1 LIVRIVFPLFF
12 FFFFFCCLFFC
23 LLRFFFF
30 FFLTQQ
36 SMSEHTAWVSFL
48 ERDCELEGSV
58 AQKYATSFVENAV
71 SLAQSEEL
79 THELLREIGV
89 TAVGHRM
96 KVLKGVSNRS
106 ASTSLGNAL
115 ATTSPIPGGASSDGS
130 DNTPPTTQ
138 TNSVDD
144 TTTTNNNNSTST
156 NNNHHAGGPSTT
168 TTGAAPLPSRDDSTL
183 GADDDDDAGP
193 SSTSGAGGAGG
204 AGAGAGAG
212 TASSADSEEAKLA
225 QLAQNFRKE
234 FGAYEIGPNEIEVF
248 ELIGR
253 GGYADVFR
261 GRCRGEEVAVKVL
274 HNKSL
279 AADTRTEFMAEVK
292 IMSQLYHPNIVL
304 FLGGTFPAAQTGGAE
319 PDKLVMVTQ
328 YMRGGSLLQLIED
341 ASRPISLLQ
350 ALIMARDT
358 ALGMNWLHSRNPC
371 LLHLDLKPANL
382 LIDEH
387 GTVKVA
393 DFGISILVERGQ
405 VSKDS
410 GRLRG
415 SLPYMPPERL
425 LQQPYDATADVYSFA
440 MTVWQMLNRETPF
453 SDLEKLFEQMNNMA
467 DFMVMFRRRV
477 CQEHYRPPLKSTP
490 PIVHDLITRCWDTS
504 ARERPQ
510 FSTLILEINGLIVA
524 ATIDDPAGRIFWR
537 KQFMSKGK
545 FQISVNYD
553 RFIARFVKYFR
564 VKHYD
569 DRTLTVLRMLLA
581 RSGGG
586 RHGTEHITTM
596 QKFGHFANW
605 FGPLTDSNGDDVVRR
620 CIDLAS
626 YQPRSSSGSS
636 SSSLRRYAFHGD
648 ITSTE
653 AEQLLA
659 GQSKGTFLI
668 RTSTTSPSHPFVIS
682 KVSRQ
687 GAINHQRI
695 AFDRAANFYSLEIAY
710 DTSVQTVKSD
720 IGETVTA
727 FIEKVKSDLYLKNA
741 CAGSRFAAAFIEAV
755 SDGYVAQGQEQ

>member
-1 LIVRIVFPLFF
+1 
-12 FFFFFCCLFFC
+12 
-23 LLRFFFF
+23 
-30 FFLTQQ
+30 
-36 SMSEHTAWVSFL
+36 MSELEAWRAFL
-48 ERDCELEGSV
+48 EGECELDNAS
-58 AQKYATSFVENAV
+58 ATKYAASFVENAV
-71 SLAQSEEL
+71 ALSQTDQL
-79 THELLREIGV
+79 THDLLREIGV

-96 KVLKGVSNRS
+96 KVLKG
-106 ASTSLGNAL
+106 ASTRAAETAGSAG
-115 ATTSPIPGGASSDGS
+115 TTSSDGRGA
-130 DNTPPTTQ
+130 DTPVLS
-138 TNSVDD
+138 N
-144 TTTTNNNNSTST
+144 TTTTNTTTTTTTTSANVASANSNVALNNNSISASQNVRGRPATPP
-156 NNNHHAGGPSTT
+156 AP
-168 TTGAAPLPSRDDSTL
+168 AAVDLESDAALDDN
-183 GADDDDDAGP
+183 DDDAATT
-193 SSTSGAGGAGG
+193 STAESVARTSSGAGA
-204 AGAGAGAG
+204 AE
-212 TASSADSEEAKLA
+212 SEEAKLA
-225 QLAQNFRKE
+225 ALAQNFRKE

-341 ASRPISLLQ
+341 HSRPITLLQ
-350 ALIMARDT
+350 ALTMARDT

-425 LQQPYDATADVYSFA
+425 LQQPYDATADVYAFA

-477 CQEHYRPPLKSTP
+477 CQEHYRPPLKSTAP
-490 PIVHDLITRCWDTS
+490 LVHDLLTRCWDTS

-510 FSTLILEINGLIVA
+510 FSTLIGELNGLMVA
-524 ATIDDPAGRIFWR
+524 ATIDDPAGRVFWR

-545 FQISVNYD
+545 FQTSVNYD

-605 FGPLTDSNGDDVVRR
+605 FGPLTDANGDEVVRR

-626 YQPRSSSGSS
+626 YQPRAATASS

-668 RTSTTSPSHPFVIS
+668 RTSTTSPTHPFVIS

-695 AFDRAANFYSLEIAY
+695 AIDRVTNVYALDIAY
-710 DTSVQTVKSD
+710 DAAVQTVKSD
-720 IGETVTA
+720 VGETVSS
-727 FIEKVKSDLYLKNA
+727 FIEKVKTDLYLKHA
-741 CAGSRFAAAFIEAV
+741 CPGSRFAAAFIEAV

>member
-1 LIVRIVFPLFF
+1 
-12 FFFFFCCLFFC
+12 
-23 LLRFFFF
+23 
-30 FFLTQQ
+30 
-36 SMSEHTAWVSFL
+36 MSALEAWQAFL
-48 ERDCELEGSV
+48 ERECELD
-58 AQKYATSFVENAV
+58 AACAAKYAAAFVENAV
-71 SLAQSEEL
+71 ALTQTDEL
-79 THELLREIGV
+79 THDLLREIGV

-96 KVLKGVSNRS
+96 KVLKGASNRHVDS
-106 ASTSLGNAL
+106 NAAPAAPAAVTTSSSSSSDAVANTASINHSSSSSSNSIGGNNITSNQNSLHSGSPVRRPSTPPAPPLGDLDTRDDSTLDDNDDELVSSTSGNSSSVARS
-115 ATTSPIPGGASSDGS
+115 TSGA
-130 DNTPPTTQ
+130 
-138 TNSVDD
+138 
-144 TTTTNNNNSTST
+144 TNNNNS
-156 NNNHHAGGPSTT
+156 AE
-168 TTGAAPLPSRDDSTL
+168 
-183 GADDDDDAGP
+183 
-193 SSTSGAGGAGG
+193 
-204 AGAGAGAG
+204 
-212 TASSADSEEAKLA
+212 SEEAKLA
-225 QLAQNFRKE
+225 ALAQNFRKE
-234 FGAYEIGPNEIEVF
+234 FGAYEIGPGEIEVF

-341 ASRPISLLQ
+341 LSRPITLLQ
-350 ALIMARDT
+350 ALTMARDT

-425 LQQPYDATADVYSFA
+425 LQQPYDATADVYAFA

-477 CQEHYRPPLKSTP
+477 CQEHYRPPLQSTAP
-490 PIVHDLITRCWDTS
+490 LVHDLLTRCWDTA

-510 FSTLILEINGLIVA
+510 FSTLISELNGLIIA

-537 KQFMSKGK
+537 KQF
-545 FQISVNYD
+545 SVNYD

-581 RSGGG
+581 RAGGG

-605 FGPLTDSNGDDVVRR
+605 FGPLTDSNGDEVVRR

-626 YQPRSSSGSS
+626 YQPRAASTSS

-668 RTSTTSPSHPFVIS
+668 RTSTTSPTHPFVIS
-682 KVSRQ
+682 KVNRQ

-695 AFDRAANFYSLEIAY
+695 AIDRVANVYALDIAY
-710 DTSVQTVKSD
+710 DAAVQSVKSD
-720 IGETVTA
+720 VGETLA
-727 FIEKVKSDLYLKNA
+727 SFIEKVKTDLYLKHA
-741 CAGSRFAAAFIEAV
+741 CPGSRFAAAFIEAV
-755 SDGYVAQGQEQ
+755 SDGYVAQGQEFNN

>member
-1 LIVRIVFPLFF
+1 
-12 FFFFFCCLFFC
+12 
-23 LLRFFFF
+23 
-30 FFLTQQ
+30 
-36 SMSEHTAWVSFL
+36 
-48 ERDCELEGSV
+48 
-58 AQKYATSFVENAV
+58 
-71 SLAQSEEL
+71 
-79 THELLREIGV
+79 
-89 TAVGHRM
+89 
-96 KVLKGVSNRS
+96 
-106 ASTSLGNAL
+106 
-115 ATTSPIPGGASSDGS
+115 
-130 DNTPPTTQ
+130 
-138 TNSVDD
+138 
-144 TTTTNNNNSTST
+144 
-156 NNNHHAGGPSTT
+156 
-168 TTGAAPLPSRDDSTL
+168 
-183 GADDDDDAGP
+183 
-193 SSTSGAGGAGG
+193 
-204 AGAGAGAG
+204 
-212 TASSADSEEAKLA
+212 LA

-537 KQFMSKGK
+537 KQFMSQG
-545 FQISVNYD
+545 QEPDPASTSTA
-553 RFIARFVKYFR
+553 FIARFVKYFR

-569 DRTLTVLRMLLA
+569 ERTLHRLPAHAARTPRRRPAAPSTSRCRSLATLPTGSA
-581 RSGGG
+581 RS
-586 RHGTEHITTM
+586 TPAT
-596 QKFGHFANW
+596 KSCAA
-605 FGPLTDSNGDDVVRR
+605 
-620 CIDLAS
+620 AS
-626 YQPRSSSGSS
+626 TSPRTSRAPASATASSGVA
-636 SSSLRRYAFHGD
+636 LRRYAFHGD
-648 ITSTE
+648 IT
-653 AEQLLA
+653 
-659 GQSKGTFLI
+659 
-668 RTSTTSPSHPFVIS
+668 RTSRPSSCSPA
-682 KVSRQ
+682 RT
-687 GAINHQRI
+687 
-695 AFDRAANFYSLEIAY
+695 RARS
-710 DTSVQTVKSD
+710 S
-720 IGETVTA
+720 
-727 FIEKVKSDLYLKNA
+727 
-741 CAGSRFAAAFIEAV
+741 FAPAPRRR
-755 SDGYVAQGQEQ
+755 STRLSSPR